1 MNGLWLPPKGNTVCD
16 SEYSVGLPTAR
27 LHSGSHG
34 LRSAVV
40 RFMALPQASLKNNIF
55 GEKTGAFD
63 ASSENP
69 SGHSLTFC
77 GHRSG
82 GAQTCCPKSPGTNTI
97 DNGVDSVPWRRD
109 CINGLSIVSFGVGGP
124 KM

>member
-1 MNGLWLPPKGNTVCD
+1 MGM
-16 SEYSVGLPTAR
+16 PTAR
-27 LHSGSHG
+27 LHSGSYG

-40 RFMALPQASLKNNIF
+40 RFVISPQASLKNNIS

-69 SGHSLTFC
+69 SGHPLTFRS
-77 GHRSG
+77 HRIGDPHTVLNPS
-82 GAQTCCPKSPGTNTI
+82 GTNTI
-97 DNGVDSVPWRRD
+97 DNGVDSVSWRRD
-109 CINGLSIVSFGVGGP
+109 CMNGLSIVSFGVGGP